1 MSMIHGV
8 SQNRLDHLKGRSML
22 ESHLFAY
29 GSVLVV
35 CATIVLSCSF
45 SMIFF
50 TLWMNSSCW
59 VDVGGMEGWYDV
71 R

>member
-1 MSMIHGV
+1 MIHRA
-8 SQNRLDHLKGRSML
+8 SQNRLDNLERRLVL

-35 CATIVLSCSF
+35 CATIVLSCYF

-50 TLWMNSSCW
+50 TLRMDPSCW
-59 VDVGGMEGWYDV
+59 VDVGGMEG
-71 R
+71 